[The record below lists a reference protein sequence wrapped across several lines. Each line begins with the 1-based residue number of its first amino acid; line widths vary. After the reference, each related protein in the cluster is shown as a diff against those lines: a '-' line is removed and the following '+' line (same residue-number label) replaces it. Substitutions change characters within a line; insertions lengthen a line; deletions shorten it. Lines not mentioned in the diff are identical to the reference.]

1 LPFILSVL
9 ASACSRGFK
18 DGYYYKGPNR
28 YALGQHPKG
37 FHRLELRGNDLAF
50 LSNSSPHSIAVNS
63 TCDNY
68 EDAPLE
74 VLTNHL
80 LMGFTDKERLSQDLA
95 RLDGRESLHSHVQA
109 RMDGVPVELFL
120 VVLKKNGC
128 IYDFTYLAPQ
138 GRFPEHFDTFRAF
151 IKPFHAEAL

>member
-1 LPFILSVL
+1 MFC
-9 ASACSRGFK
+9 ACRSGLQ
-18 DGYYYKGPNR
+18 DGAFYKGPNR
-28 YALGQHPKG
+28 YNLGPQPTG
-37 FHRLELRGNDLAF
+37 FRRLDLRGNDLAF
-50 LSNSSPHSIAVNS
+50 LAHGSPHSIAVNS

-80 LMGFTDKERLSQDLA
+80 LMGFTDRVKVSQELG
-95 RLDGRESLHSHVQA
+95 RMDGRESLHSHIRA

-128 IYDFTYLAPQ
+128 IYDFTYLAPV
-138 GRFPEHFDTFRAF
+138 GRFDEHFQTFWAF
-151 IKPFHAEAL
+151 IHPFHAEAI